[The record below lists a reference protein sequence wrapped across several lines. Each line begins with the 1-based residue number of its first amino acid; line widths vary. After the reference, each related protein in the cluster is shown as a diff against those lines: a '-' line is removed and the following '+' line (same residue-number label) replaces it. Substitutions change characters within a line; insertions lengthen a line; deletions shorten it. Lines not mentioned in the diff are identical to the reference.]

1 VDDLLHHDHFMVTA
15 DFADYARAQRAADAL
30 YADPARW
37 GRMTLLN
44 TARVGWFSADRT
56 IREYATEIWQAPMR
70 AG

>member
-1 VDDLLHHDHFMVTA
+1 MTA
-15 DFADYARAQRAADAL
+15 HFADYARAQRAADAL

-37 GRMTLLN
+37 GQMTLLN